1 MDNYDICSHLA
12 LYAKLAELHDENA
25 FRTRAFSAAAFNL
38 KKVKEPMSQMS
49 DEALAALPGV
59 GKGVLSAIRSLVAD
73 GTFPD
78 LDALIAK
85 TPPGILEMLRIKGLG
100 PKKVGVIWH
109 QMAIDTVA
117 DLFNACRENR
127 LVELPGFGLKT
138 QGEVMHA
145 IQFMLNASGRFHY
158 ARAEEP
164 AQKMLQLLKNRFATD
179 KTELTGDIRRF
190 CETLESIDIITTAPR
205 TDAIAF
211 MAECGLQPDGDA
223 LFRDAAGFLFQIHFA
238 ETENFS
244 RRWIETTGN
253 DAHLLEIGFANM
265 PPLSGTEED
274 AYRSLGMPFILPE
287 LREGRGESRKE
298 QTATLIEYS
307 HLKGVLHNH
316 TLYSD
321 GLHSLKD
328 MAEHAV
334 NLGLQ
339 YLGICDHSRS
349 ASYAGGLQVEQVLTQ
364 FAEIDALNAQWT
376 NFRIFKGIESD
387 ILSDGSLD
395 YPDEVLSQF
404 DFIVASV
411 HSNLKMAEDRA
422 MQRLIRA
429 IENKYTTILGHPTG
443 RLLLVREGY
452 PVNHRYLI
460 DACAAN
466 GVCMELNANPYRL
479 DLDWRWIDYAMEK
492 GVMIAINP
500 DAHEKEGYYDMYYGS
515 LVARKG
521 GLTREMTLN
530 AMSLHEFTNWLGAHK
545 TQRNA

>member
-1 MDNYDICSHLA
+1 
-12 LYAKLAELHDENA
+12 
-25 FRTRAFSAAAFNL
+25 
-38 KKVKEPMSQMS
+38 
-49 DEALAALPGV
+49 
-59 GKGVLSAIRSLVAD
+59 
-73 GTFPD
+73 
-78 LDALIAK
+78 
-85 TPPGILEMLRIKGLG
+85 
-100 PKKVGVIWH
+100 
-109 QMAIDTVA
+109 
-117 DLFNACRENR
+117 
-127 LVELPGFGLKT
+127 
-138 QGEVMHA
+138 
-145 IQFMLNASGRFHY
+145 
-158 ARAEEP
+158 
-164 AQKMLQLLKNRFATD
+164 MLQLLKNRFATG

-238 ETENFS
+238 EKENFS
-244 RRWIETTGN
+244 HRWIETTGN
-253 DAHLLEIGFANM
+253 DAHLLEIGFANI

-274 AYRSLGMPFILPE
+274 AYSSLGMPFILPE

-334 NLGLQ
+334 NIGLQ

-530 AMSLHEFTNWLGAHK
+530 AMNLHEFTNWLGAHK